1 MVCQNSSS
9 GWGSLEE
16 SIFSFT
22 YLSPLVLAHSF
33 QLNIQ
38 YLYLSL
44 SLSLSVSLS
53 LSLKGR
59 LVYNDHTC
67 HFRPIKSYVFVQV
80 LRKPLE
86 RAAGIFFATLA
97 AHRRD
102 CVPSKMLGQPQNSQH
117 GGMAAWHLM
126 NGLGKGF

>member
-1 MVCQNSSS
+1 MPIWFHSLTILP
-9 GWGSLEE
+9 GS
-16 SIFSFT
+16 
-22 YLSPLVLAHSF
+22 AAGAAA
-33 QLNIQ
+33 LN
-38 YLYLSL
+38 
-44 SLSLSVSLS
+44 
-53 LSLKGR
+53 
-59 LVYNDHTC
+59 NDHTC
-67 HFRPIKSYVFVQV
+67 HFRPKKSYAFVQV

-86 RAAGIFFATLA
+86 RAAGIFFAALA